1 MTKRMMTLTLLL
13 SCTSGEVTPP
23 GFLALGTPGE
33 IQLQGATQQAREKK
47 THSYYQKSH
56 SLIFC
61 HGSWPPFLVR
71 SQKLCLILSLIPS
84 HVSLSTYFKTL
95 KKNKMI

>member
-23 GFLALGTPGE
+23 GFLALGTLGE

-47 THSYYQKSH
+47 HIPITKNH
-56 SLIFC
+56 
-61 HGSWPPFLVR
+61 
-71 SQKLCLILSLIPS
+71 IPS
-84 HVSLSTYFKTL
+84 YFVMALGHLFLCGLRSCASYSLLYLHMSLYQLTL
-95 KKNKMI
+95 RH